1 MHISCEKSKALCLA
15 EPGLTAGRQT
25 GWLIKLRSGLKILL
39 LVIDQNI
46 QFSAVLSQGTALF
59 KQFLSIAKAFLG
71 KHYYIVI

>member
-1 MHISCEKSKALCLA
+1 MPSRTRSYS
-15 EPGLTAGRQT
+15 RQADK
-25 GWLIKLRSGLKILL
+25 IELKILL

-71 KHYYIVI
+71 KHYYIVV